1 VDRNFLPFL
10 RSMADQP
17 ESIQNLFITKE
28 YNEVGIYL
36 LKLWVNGIETPV
48 VIDDFLPT
56 SNGREPDFA

>member
-1 VDRNFLPFL
+1 
-10 RSMADQP
+10 MADQP
-17 ESIQNLFITKE
+17 ESIRNLFITKE